1 MKPYRLALVT
11 LCAWLPSAFAQHS
24 GATHHE
30 HGAATPAMHAHGPYA
45 GMQGR
50 SIKALSEQ
58 QLSDLRAGKG
68 ISLALPAELNGYPGP
83 SHALELAEPLKLTA
97 EQKSRT
103 QSLFVQ
109 MQQEAKAAGEDVIAA
124 EAALDALFKTKAA
137 TPGALRTA
145 THNAAV
151 AQGQLRETHLRY
163 HLAMVELLSPEQVAA
178 YNQLRGY

>member
-1 MKPYRLALVT
+1 MKPFQLALVA
-11 LCAWLPSAFAQHS
+11 LCAWLPAAFAQHT
-24 GATHHE
+24 GANHRE
-30 HGAATPAMHAHGPYA
+30 HGATTPSKQAHGPYA
-45 GMQGR
+45 GMQER
-50 SIKALSEQ
+50 AIKALSEQ

-68 ISLALPAELNGYPGP
+68 MSLALPAELNGYPGP

-103 QSLFVQ
+103 QALFAQ
-109 MQQEAKAAGEDVIAA
+109 MQQEAKSAGEEVIAA
-124 EAALDALFKTKAA
+124 EGALDALFKTKAA

-163 HLAMVELLSPEQVAA
+163 HLAMVELLSPEQVAT
-178 YNQLRGY
+178 YNRLRGY